1 MGKFKY
7 IATVLAVLLISGFS
21 EKKVSDDYIV
31 GDWVCMFTD
40 FQSAKVK
47 DGKLGAYER
56 QILDGLKTKVS
67 YYKDNGHIFMD
78 GKEIKFSFGNKNITD
93 TVNSGKYTIRYSIKY
108 SYISDDEFQYNDSA
122 EFINKNTND
131 IVEKMKSE
139 RNCVRLNFK

>member
-47 DGKLGAYER
+47 DGKPGAYER

-67 YYKDNGHIFMD
+67 YY
-78 GKEIKFSFGNKNITD
+78 
-93 TVNSGKYTIRYSIKY
+93 
-108 SYISDDEFQYNDSA
+108 
-122 EFINKNTND
+122 
-131 IVEKMKSE
+131 
-139 RNCVRLNFK
+139 